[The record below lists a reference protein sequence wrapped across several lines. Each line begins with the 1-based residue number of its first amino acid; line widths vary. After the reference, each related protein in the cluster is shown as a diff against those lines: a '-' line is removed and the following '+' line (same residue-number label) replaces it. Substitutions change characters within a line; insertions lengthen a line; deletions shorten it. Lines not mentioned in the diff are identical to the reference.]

1 MTAEKIPS
9 PVSIRK
15 NGSTAA
21 SILRQRQVNLS
32 MNASCSSDA
41 SSDSSH
47 SRASSG
53 RSSRWSGS
61 PTPSLRRR
69 QQSSSK
75 CEKIENKEGHGRIV
89 ESESDGAVVKKR
101 CAWVTSNAAANLY
114 VLSVDLSNLVIPS
127 WLTLE
132 VDTRIF
138 MINCYTFLTLAAFET
153 AIVAFDKSTFFVE
166 VPNFHRERKER
177 KGVFCYMIVPC
188 SEWFSFF
195 EDPSYAAFHD
205 EEWGLP
211 VHDDK
216 KLFELLSFATALAE
230 LAWPII
236 LSKKHTF
243 RDVFL
248 DFDPVAVSKLNEK
261 KIATPGNP
269 ANSLLSEL
277 KLRAIIENA
286 RQICKIIDEVGSFD
300 KYIWG
305 FVNYKT
311 IVGNFRYPRQV
322 PIKTSKADTISK
334 DLVRRG
340 FRGVGPTVVYSFMQV
355 AGITND
361 HLISCFR
368 HQDCIAHS
376 ELRDKNVGITTKNE
390 AKAPPDVLELELV
403 SDIDDLSLTG

>member
-101 CAWVTSNAAANLY
+101 CAWVTSNA
-114 VLSVDLSNLVIPS
+114 
-127 WLTLE
+127 
-132 VDTRIF
+132 
-138 MINCYTFLTLAAFET
+138 
-153 AIVAFDKSTFFVE
+153 
-166 VPNFHRERKER
+166 
-177 KGVFCYMIVPC
+177 
-188 SEWFSFF
+188 
-195 EDPSYAAFHD
+195 DPSYAAFHD

>member
-1 MTAEKIPS
+1 MSGPPRVKSMNFPELESRPVLGPAGNKARSIELRKPVAKTKSEKMQKTMDADEIKGKKSSPEMTAEKIPS

-32 MNASCSSDA
+32 MNASCSSDV

-101 CAWVTSNAAANLY
+101 CAWVTSNA
-114 VLSVDLSNLVIPS
+114 
-127 WLTLE
+127 
-132 VDTRIF
+132 
-138 MINCYTFLTLAAFET
+138 
-153 AIVAFDKSTFFVE
+153 
-166 VPNFHRERKER
+166 
-177 KGVFCYMIVPC
+177 
-188 SEWFSFF
+188 
-195 EDPSYAAFHD
+195 DPSYAAFHD

-390 AKAPPDVLELELV
+390 AKAPPDILELELV